1 MKVLLVLSATLLV
14 TRLRK
19 MMVICDHCDV
29 IVRMVFSS
37 PERYVLILFDKIWID
52 LSSFWMRMISR
63 S

>member
-19 MMVICDHCDV
+19 MMVIGDHCDV

-37 PERYVLILFDKIWID
+37 PERSLLILFDKIWID

>member
-19 MMVICDHCDV
+19 MMVIGDHCDV

-37 PERYVLILFDKIWID
+37 PERSLLLLFDKIWID
-52 LSSFWMRMISR
+52 LSSFWMIMISR